1 MTTDTSAT
9 DRAQQA
15 ASTAAEEG
23 RHVAGTAA
31 DEAKQVAGQAAQ
43 QARSVVNDALGQA
56 TSQAQEQA
64 RTQRDRLVSTLGSLG
79 EDLDGM
85 AQQAPAGLATD
96 LTRQAADQVR
106 SLSSRLD
113 GREPGELLDD
123 VRRFARQRP
132 GTFLLGALAAGVVAG
147 RLLRGASDGIAGAAA
162 APSTPTA
169 PSASTAP
176 TIPAAPMPPSP
187 PTPPT
192 QTSAFASGTGSLGT
206 DVGVTGGAV
215 TGDDQPPSGTATTN
229 PPMPSATPGQPTQ
242 PSRDEL
248 SGNETGYSGGGLS
261 SEDRP

>member
-1 MTTDTSAT
+1 MTTDTSAA

-15 ASTAAEEG
+15 ASTAADEG

-31 DEAKQVAGQAAQ
+31 DEAKQVAGEAAQ
-43 QARSVVNDALGQA
+43 QARNVLNDALGQA
-56 TSQAQEQA
+56 TGQAHEQA
-64 RTQRDRLVSTLGSLG
+64 RTQRDKLVGTLGSLG
-79 EDLDGM
+79 DDLDGM

-96 LTRQAADQVR
+96 LTRQAAEQVR

-147 RLLRGASDGIAGAAA
+147 RLLRGAGDGIAGATA
-162 APSTPTA
+162 APSTPA
-169 PSASTAP
+169 V
-176 TIPAAPMPPSP
+176 

-192 QTSAFASGTGSLGT
+192 TPTTPGLSTSTSTGTSTGTGTTTTAQPVVPAGAD
-206 DVGVTGGAV
+206 DVTPPTGA
-215 TGDDQPPSGTATTN
+215 PTTN
-229 PPMPSATPGQPTQ
+229 PPMPSASPGQPTQ
-242 PSRDEL
+242 PSREEL

>member
-147 RLLRGASDGIAGAAA
+147 RLIRGAGDGIAGAAA
-162 APSTPTA
+162 APSTPAA
-169 PSASTAP
+169 PSTSTAP

-192 QTSAFASGTGSLGT
+192 QTSAFASGTG
-206 DVGVTGGAV
+206 GAV
-215 TGDDQPPSGTATTN
+215 TGDDEPPSGTATTN
-229 PPMPSATPGQPTQ
+229 PPMPSSTPGQPTQ
-242 PSRDEL
+242 PSREEL